1 VRIYEPLGAERD
13 LPVLVYFHGGGWVV
27 GSLESH
33 DGVCRALAARTPCLV
48 VAVDYRLAPEHRFP
62 VAVDDAWAATAWVA
76 EHARSIGGDP
86 ARIAVGGDSAGGNLA
101 AVVALRA
108 RDRGLR
114 LALQLLVYPV
124 CDDDLDTDSYR
135 EWAEGY
141 GLTRA
146 AMGWFWDHYLGPE
159 GHVQG
164 PGPEAC
170 PLQAPDLSG
179 VAPALVLLAEYDPL
193 LDEGE
198 AYAHRLD
205 EAGVPVARRRY
216 EGVIHGFFRMAALT
230 DRASEAHDEAAA
242 ALRAAFG

>member
-1 VRIYEPLGAERD
+1 
-13 LPVLVYFHGGGWVV
+13 
-27 GSLESH
+27 
-33 DGVCRALAARTPCLV
+33 
-48 VAVDYRLAPEHRFP
+48 
-62 VAVDDAWAATAWVA
+62 
-76 EHARSIGGDP
+76 
-86 ARIAVGGDSAGGNLA
+86 
-101 AVVALRA
+101 
-108 RDRGLR
+108 
-114 LALQLLVYPV
+114 
-124 CDDDLDTDSYR
+124 
-135 EWAEGY
+135 
-141 GLTRA
+141 
-146 AMGWFWDHYLGPE
+146 MGWFWDHYLGPE